1 MNMKRLIFIS
11 ILALSVS
18 SCATYKAA
26 YDLVLSGAWDAVDAR
41 TPDGKVVEVDLGGEV
56 HSGLVYTDRIIGAA
70 WAFSQTEFELLL
82 ENRTDHSIR
91 ILWDGAVFVGPEGTC
106 EPLVSGGVTVADR
119 FNAQKPTVIPAGAAV
134 SEQLLVPGRVY
145 YDEHLRTWKTSSL
158 LPTEFATRKDLM
170 ETAPAMCG
178 KTVKVL
184 LPVECEGVI
193 YEYLFSFTVD
203 SVSEIAPVDNV
214 DYSYF
219 EWEQREKP
227 KKANKSKKD

>member
-1 MNMKRLIFIS
+1 MKRLIFIS

-56 HSGLVYTDRIIGAA
+56 HGGLVYTDRIIEAA
-70 WAFSQTEFELLL
+70 WGFAQSSFVLLL
-82 ENRTDHSIR
+82 SNRTDHALR
-91 ILWDGAVFVGPEGTC
+91 ILWDGAAFVGPEGIS
-106 EPLVSGGVTVADR
+106 EPLVHGGVTVADR
-119 FNAQKPTVIPAGAAV
+119 FNAQKPTVIPAGASITDELA
-134 SEQLLVPGRVY
+134 VPGKAY
-145 YDEHLRTWKTSSL
+145 YDERLKSWRYAPM
-158 LPTEFATRKDLM
+158 LPTEFKTRKALLEEAPLM
-170 ETAPAMCG
+170 RG

-203 SVSEIAPVDNV
+203 RVSEIAPVENV
-214 DYSYF
+214 DNSYF
-219 EWEQREKP
+219 EWEKREKP